1 MTPAPA
7 PLTGRAVRRRS
18 RGNFLPQALVLGLA
32 LTSAVAHAAATTGAP
47 PPSEAEMARADIKAA
62 FGFVPGFMAA
72 FPDEGIAGAW
82 DEFKS
87 VQANP
92 STAIPNKYKELI
104 GLGVAA
110 QIPCDYCVYFHT
122 AAARANGAT
131 EREIKEA
138 VAMSAIVRHWSTYLN
153 GSKTDEG
160 TFKRELSQIVTNAK
174 AAAGKPAPEA
184 VAIVDAASAREDIR
198 RTFGF
203 VPTFLATF
211 PDSGIAGGW
220 REMKSL
226 QLSSTTAIPPKYKE
240 MIGLAV
246 AAQIPCHYCVTFHTT
261 VLTQLAGAS
270 NAEVQEAIVMASIV
284 RHWSTVLN
292 GMQMDR
298 AAFNAEV
305 DRAMSPPKK
314 KSAAR

>member
-1 MTPAPA
+1 MTPTPA
-7 PLTGRAVRRRS
+7 ALARRLARHRPLAATLA
-18 RGNFLPQALVLGLA
+18 QALALGLA
-32 LTSAVAHAAATTGAP
+32 LFSAVAHAAATTGAP
-47 PPSEAEMARADIKAA
+47 PPSEADAARADIKAA

-92 STAIPNKYKELI
+92 NTAIPNKYKELI

-138 VAMSAIVRHWSTYLN
+138 VAMAAIVRHWSTYLN
-153 GSKTDEG
+153 GSRTDDA

-184 VAIVDAASAREDIR
+184 VAVVDAASAREDIR

-203 VPTFLATF
+203 VPTFFATF
-211 PDSGIAGGW
+211 PDSGLAGGW

-261 VLTQLAGAS
+261 ALTQLAGAT

-292 GMQMDR
+292 GMQLDR
-298 AAFNAEV
+298 TAFKAEV
-305 DRAMSPPKK
+305 DRALSPPKK
-314 KSAAR
+314 SASR